1 MSYGGGGGYNNTGGG
16 YGGGGGGYPNN
27 NYRQGGG
34 GSSNNSYSGRS
45 AARGPVGKK
54 HMLKLVILGDSGY
67 ALLIL
72 VFVALVLVSTVLIAA
87 WSASLKYEY

>member
-1 MSYGGGGGYNNTGGG
+1 
-16 YGGGGGGYPNN
+16 
-27 NYRQGGG
+27 
-34 GSSNNSYSGRS
+34 
-45 AARGPVGKK
+45 
-54 HMLKLVILGDSGY
+54 MLKLVILGDSGY